1 MLNKDNQRELA
12 YVVVIDKI
20 TPIEGADRVAL
31 AHVGGWTVMVG
42 KDEFEAG
49 DPAVYFEIDSK
60 VPETE
65 RFKFLEKK
73 HYKIKTQKYF
83 KGTVI
88 SQGLLMPAAAFNWKI
103 ESAQF
108 AGGFSYLVDEDGN
121 HHIPEDKDTMFLTKQ
136 LGVTYAVDDDNK
148 RKGASVDKY
157 KKMAARHPKLFQSPI
172 IKKIYKTDLGKKI
185 LFVFFGK
192 KRDSKSTFPTWV
204 KKTDEERCQN
214 MPYLFTD
221 EDYQKKRWIATEKL
235 DGTSTTFT
243 LKRDEGWFKPKFDFR
258 VCSRNVCFSKDEKK
272 PCFYDTNVYTAM
284 AEKYEAEEKL
294 HILMDIFDE
303 KFKEDDKRTVSFVT
317 IQGETYGGSIQRREY
332 SMDYNDFAAFNLI
345 VGFTDG
351 TTKRFNPIEMKDI
364 LSYKPIDIPC
374 VPIVDMYFFLPKT
387 CEELLKI
394 AEGESRIDG
403 GMREGLV
410 FRDENGEMSFK
421 AVSNPFLLRYH
432 Q

>member
-121 HHIPEDKDTMFLTKQ
+121 QHIPEDKDTMFLTKQ

-157 KKMAARHPKLFQSPI
+157 KKMAARHPKLFQNPI

-185 LFVFFGK
+185 LFIFFGK
-192 KRDSKSTFPTWV
+192 KRDKKGGWPSHIAS
-204 KKTDEERCQN
+204 KTDVERIQN
-214 MPYLFTD
+214 AMYILKDKNPYV
-221 EDYQKKRWIATEKL
+221 ATEKI
-235 DGTSTTFT
+235 DGSSCSIMAER
-243 LKRDEGWFKPKFDFR
+243 KKFGKIKYYI
-258 VCSRNVCFSKDEKK
+258 CSRNVVFEDEEQK
-272 PCFYDTNVYTAM
+272 CFYDNNIYFEAYYKYNFKDKITQILNDYNLNNVALQMEVFGPTVQKRNYSLDERQAM
-284 AEKYEAEEKL
+284 VFHIVSNGIKFSMDQVVEICEKY
-294 HILMDIFDE
+294 
-303 KFKEDDKRTVSFVT
+303 
-317 IQGETYGGSIQRREY
+317 
-332 SMDYNDFAAFNLI
+332 
-345 VGFTDG
+345 
-351 TTKRFNPIEMKDI
+351 
-364 LSYKPIDIPC
+364 DIPH
-374 VPIVDMYFFLPKT
+374 VPIIDDNFIMPDT
-387 CEELLKI
+387 IEELQTYV
-394 AEGESRIDG
+394 EGEGSRIDG
-403 GMREGLV
+403 KPREGIV
-410 FRDENGEMSFK
+410 FYDKQTGQQYVKF
-421 AVSNPFLLRYH
+421 VSPNFLLTYH
-432 Q
+432 G